1 LIQNHSICKKFRDN
15 RVMASK
21 VHEGIG
27 MVETVLEVADV
38 AWNAMEI
45 RQRHHKQ
52 NEDQSDVNKE
62 IESLRVENCR
72 LRKILEENLQLLQRL
87 SESSSLSD
95 DDCPSGLYTRLAEAV
110 DSTAFLS
117 QLQTL
122 HESSINE
129 SNNQFPF
136 RKATG
141 TDLNSAE
148 ILVNVGLKEPS
159 LWVWVTHEK
168 VSPGAEELS
177 GIDGEG
183 YVIVNEEL
191 VVDGVAN
198 FIAKCILSNPKSKCL
213 TPEELQKTVAK
224 ALHSMNKL
232 ERMFSIWHAGKMFYA
247 LATWGLT
254 LAGLY
259 RHRALVGVAAKG
271 IGTAGKFI
279 MKAL

>member
-1 LIQNHSICKKFRDN
+1 MVGQ
-15 RVMASK
+15 
-21 VHEGIG
+21 VHHPLG

-45 RQRHHKQ
+45 RQRHQHQ
-52 NEDQSDVNKE
+52 HQHHDDQSE

-72 LRKILEENLQLLQRL
+72 LRKILEENLQLFQRL
-87 SESSSLSD
+87 SDESPSLSSE
-95 DDCPSGLYTRLAEAV
+95 DCPSDLSTRLAAAA
-110 DSTAFLS
+110 DSTAFLC

-122 HESSINE
+122 HEASMNE

-136 RKATG
+136 RKATE
-141 TDLNSAE
+141 TDLDSAE

-168 VSPGAEELS
+168 VLPGAEEFS
-177 GIDGEG
+177 GIDDEC

-191 VVDGVAN
+191 VVDSVAN
-198 FIAKCILSNPKSKCL
+198 FIARCILSNPKSKCL

-224 ALHSMNKL
+224 ALHSVNKL
-232 ERMFSIWHAGKMFYA
+232 ERMFSIWHAAKMFYV

-259 RHRALVGVAAKG
+259 RHRAFVQVAAKG
-271 IGTAGKFI
+271 IGHTGKII